1 MSWRLGRGLLSG
13 LAALVIG
20 GVAHAQTPVI
30 LKAAPAP

>member
-20 GVAHAQTPVI
+20 GVAQAQAPDI
-30 LKAAPAP
+30 QKAPPAP